1 MRFIQTHSM
10 GSDCTAPYDVKDYKA
25 KTVQEFIQEM
35 LKERPNEWGK
45 IQVKMMFGGGFC
57 TYRNGRLLSD
67 LRPEFLDIEIQE
79 VKSAGGWGCMD
90 YLIFTKDKES
100 TMKRT
105 EDGHF
110 IDDPMDI
117 INSKPDFSGI
127 GLRKTH
133 IDEVTHF
140 FVQRKGKNDYT
151 LMADF
156 WGFMPNIGVAQ
167 TITINGTIYRFA
179 CMEINIDAI
188 GGFIFQKVLL
198 KEE

>member
-25 KTVQEFIQEM
+25 KTVREFIQEM

-45 IQVKMMFGGGFC
+45 IQVKKMFGGGFC

-67 LRPEFLDIEIQE
+67 LRPEFLDLEIHE

-110 IDDPMDI
+110 IDDP
-117 INSKPDFSGI
+117 KPEKLTRFFV
-127 GLRKTH
+127 LRKGETQYKLLKEFKELIPNVSLSSFYNIDGEIFSFTCMNTH
-133 IDEVTHF
+133 IDLVCGDIIQN
-140 FVQRKGKNDYT
+140 VMLR
-151 LMADF
+151 
-156 WGFMPNIGVAQ
+156 
-167 TITINGTIYRFA
+167 
-179 CMEINIDAI
+179 
-188 GGFIFQKVLL
+188 
-198 KEE
+198 EE